1 MTGYKIPNICRR
13 LPRKNLADGLRSVIK
28 RRQGPK
34 DRNFQAIGHEA
45 GPTGLAQHFSNPL
58 LQINPAMSEQD
69 KHEIRKIIQEEI
81 NAKLSAASGKNSV
94 DTKQP
99 GQGVSVDQ
107 LKAIN
112 VETVSPAY

>member
-1 MTGYKIPNICRR
+1 M
-13 LPRKNLADGLRSVIK
+13 
-28 RRQGPK
+28 
-34 DRNFQAIGHEA
+34 
-45 GPTGLAQHFSNPL
+45 AQHFNYPL
-58 LQINPAMSEQD
+58 LQIIQTMSEQD

-81 NAKLSAASGKNSV
+81 NAKLSAAPGKNAI

-99 GQGVSVDQ
+99 GQGAPVDQ